1 MLVDGVEEGVVS
13 SWKKSLLSSN
23 RGVVVDEVYEET
35 GEDEHGG
42 VSVETGEGMAIRSSC
57 GEVLYKEYE
66 SEEDVMGVVEYAIVE
81 EGMVAV
87 DVANE
92 VSKGKQ

>member
-1 MLVDGVEEGVVS
+1 M
-13 SWKKSLLSSN
+13 
-23 RGVVVDEVYEET
+23 
-35 GEDEHGG
+35 
-42 VSVETGEGMAIRSSC
+42 ETGEGMAIRSSC

-66 SEEDVMGVVEYAIVE
+66 SEEDVIGVVEYAIVE

>member
-1 MLVDGVEEGVVS
+1 M
-13 SWKKSLLSSN
+13 
-23 RGVVVDEVYEET
+23 
-35 GEDEHGG
+35 
-42 VSVETGEGMAIRSSC
+42 ETGEGMAIRSSC

-66 SEEDVMGVVEYAIVE
+66 SEEDVMGVEYAIEE
-81 EGMVAV
+81 EGVAV